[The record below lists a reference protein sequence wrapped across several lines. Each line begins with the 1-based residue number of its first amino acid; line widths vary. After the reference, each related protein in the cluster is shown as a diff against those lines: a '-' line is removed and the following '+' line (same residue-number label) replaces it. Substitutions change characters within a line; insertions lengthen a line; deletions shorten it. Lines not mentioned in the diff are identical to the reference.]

1 MPGGTRTAP
10 RRGRRSREPAWADW
24 DDRELLGLR
33 LCDLAEDVS
42 IAGSRLEERIE
53 QLARDLERC
62 GIGMLPH
69 FWLSDDWFTPDGIAG
84 MAIPF
89 YMAHPRLARLEE
101 SQMLEVEGGTPEWC
115 MKILR
120 HEAGH
125 AIDNA
130 YKLRR
135 FRRRQQLFG
144 ASSQP
149 YPDSYAPRP
158 HSRNHVLHLES
169 WYAQSHP
176 DEDFAETFAVWLTP
190 RSAWRRGYADW
201 PALRK
206 LEYVDE
212 LMFDCVAGRRPL
224 VTSRR
229 EIDPLRRLRPTLG
242 EHYADKRKRYAVGAP
257 DVRDADLRRLF
268 SDGPEFRDQPTAASF
283 LRRVR
288 REVRERVART
298 TGAYQYAIDQVL
310 EDIMRRCRVLRL
322 RLAAGEEETMIDFSI
337 LLAVH
342 TMSALQS
349 KRPRYTL

>member
-1 MPGGTRTAP
+1 MPAGSRSPSRRP
-10 RRGRRSREPAWADW
+10 RRPREPAWADW
-24 DDRELLGLR
+24 DDRHLLDLR
-33 LCDLAEDVS
+33 FCDLAEDLR
-42 IAGSRLEERIE
+42 IEGSRLEERIE
-53 QLARDLERC
+53 QLGRDLDRC
-62 GIGMLPH
+62 GIDLRPH

-89 YMAHPRLARLEE
+89 YMAHPRLTRLEE

-120 HEAGH
+120 HETGH
-125 AIDNA
+125 VIDNA

-144 ASSQP
+144 PSSQT
-149 YPDSYAPRP
+149 YPESYAPHP
-158 HSRNHVLHLES
+158 HSRDHVLHLES

-190 RSAWRRGYADW
+190 RSAWRRGYAGW

-212 LMFDCVAGRRPL
+212 LMFEQVAGCRPL

-229 EIDPLRRLRPTLG
+229 EIDPLRRLRRTLG
-242 EHYADKRKRYAVGAP
+242 EHYREKRKRYAVGGP
-257 DVRDADLRRLF
+257 DLRDTDLRRLF
-268 SDGPEFRDQPTAASF
+268 SDAPEVRDCPTAASF

-288 REVRERVART
+288 REVRERVAHV
-298 TGAYQYAIDQVL
+298 TGAHQYAIDQVL
-310 EDIMRRCRVLRL
+310 EDIMRRCRALRL
-322 RLAAGEEETMIDFSI
+322 RLVGGEERTKIDFAI
-337 LLAVH
+337 MLAVH

-349 KRPRYTL
+349 KPPRYSL